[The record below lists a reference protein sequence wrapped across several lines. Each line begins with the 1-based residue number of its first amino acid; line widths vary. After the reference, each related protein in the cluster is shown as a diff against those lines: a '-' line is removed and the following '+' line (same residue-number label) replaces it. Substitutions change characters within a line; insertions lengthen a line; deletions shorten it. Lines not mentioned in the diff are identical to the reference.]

1 MKKRKI
7 IALAMCTVM
16 TVSLFGCSG
25 GGGVKE
31 SSSGNV
37 DKLLSAQPA
46 EVTLPITKTP
56 VKMTVAST
64 ISVTSAGQTFGLG
77 DIEAFKELERRTG
90 VQIEYQTVSEEKLSL
105 LFASNNIPDMIFT
118 NWDNFGGTY
127 KYAMDGQLIA
137 LDDLI
142 MENSPDFLKVLK
154 NDRSV
159 LKNVLDV
166 DKHIYMYPFIR
177 SEMELRVFE
186 GFQIRRDWLEKLNL
200 ETPRT
205 VDEMYTVLKA
215 FKEKDPNGNG
225 KQDEIPI
232 ISDKSQPFID
242 QAMNWFGI
250 GDFYQVNGEVKC
262 GWLQPEY
269 KEFLETMSKWYSE
282 GLIDPDYLTCDRT
295 QFRSKAVNEQAGV
308 WYGRAAS
315 VLGTLEAA
323 MSSINPE
330 FSIIGVPWLA
340 KENGAAGYAMPPKYI
355 DSVTNIGIAIT
366 SSCKYPDIAAKWCN
380 YAYGNDGHLLFN
392 FGIEGESYTMED
404 GIPTYT
410 DMIVKNPNG
419 LSMQESLSRYAIPG
433 NYAMEQSKYYF
444 DQFMTGSQKN
454 AIDIWKQGNTDR
466 TIPTLKYNQEELEIS
481 NNLKNEIDT
490 YVAEMQSKIIVGK
503 EPMSSYDSFIE
514 KIKSM
519 GVDRVTETIQK
530 AYDRSRAE

>member
-200 ETPRT
+200 ETTR
-205 VDEMYTVLKA
+205 
-215 FKEKDPNGNG
+215 
-225 KQDEIPI
+225 
-232 ISDKSQPFID
+232 KS
-242 QAMNWFGI
+242 
-250 GDFYQVNGEVKC
+250 
-262 GWLQPEY
+262 
-269 KEFLETMSKWYSE
+269 
-282 GLIDPDYLTCDRT
+282 
-295 QFRSKAVNEQAGV
+295 
-308 WYGRAAS
+308 
-315 VLGTLEAA
+315 
-323 MSSINPE
+323 
-330 FSIIGVPWLA
+330 
-340 KENGAAGYAMPPKYI
+340 
-355 DSVTNIGIAIT
+355 
-366 SSCKYPDIAAKWCN
+366 
-380 YAYGNDGHLLFN
+380 
-392 FGIEGESYTMED
+392 
-404 GIPTYT
+404 
-410 DMIVKNPNG
+410 
-419 LSMQESLSRYAIPG
+419 
-433 NYAMEQSKYYF
+433 
-444 DQFMTGSQKN
+444 
-454 AIDIWKQGNTDR
+454 
-466 TIPTLKYNQEELEIS
+466 
-481 NNLKNEIDT
+481 
-490 YVAEMQSKIIVGK
+490 
-503 EPMSSYDSFIE
+503 
-514 KIKSM
+514 
-519 GVDRVTETIQK
+519 
-530 AYDRSRAE
+530 